1 MKIAICDDD
10 PALAEHVNDLLVQY
24 DSTLFETFTYYGS
37 KKLIQ
42 QIDTEKFDCY
52 ILDIEMDTI
61 NVMEYLPLWFAFHQL
76 VITVLNIDNLLALN
90 YIRLNTSVH
99 SLN

>member
-1 MKIAICDDD
+1 MTQHCSKRLPIT
-10 PALAEHVNDLLVQY
+10 VQ
-24 DSTLFETFTYYGS
+24 

-61 NVMEYLPLWFAFHQL
+61 NGVE
-76 VITVLNIDNLLALN
+76 LATL
-90 YIRLNTSVH
+90 IRKKRNFSSYCLSNE
-99 SLN
+99 L